1 LAGVC
6 CGYEYGLAASLLAR
20 NYAPNYEKFAARTTT
35 FMVGGRMSKTR
46 KFTTAGIAALFVT
59 VAAAGADAKDKVKVG
74 FIGPLTGGVSV
85 NGLGG
90 RNSADLAVRLRN
102 ADPKSKYEY
111 ELVVLDDEC
120 KPNVAVQVATKMAAD
135 KDVIAGATH
144 YCSATAIATVDV
156 YHKFG
161 FPVIVWGAVLPD
173 ITYRN
178 KYDEVHRVNG
188 TMINQNDA
196 NAELISRLGYKTV
209 AVIHDTTDYGKG
221 HLEYFS
227 KALDKIGKTKI
238 VGTFGV
244 TADQQDFTSE
254 LTKIKALNPDVI
266 YFGGLT
272 PIGVRIRSQMDKLGV
287 KAVFDGTSGIVSDAY
302 IQGLGPLAEGTL
314 AFREGAPTEKLPGGK
329 FFMEKYNAQKY
340 DNPPEAY
347 GAFAYAAMDMILDT
361 IEKVGP
367 DRKKVIAALGDVK
380 DRDSIVG
387 KITFDDHGQN
397 TVPVITKYVVQDG
410 KFVEWFESEYESGRR
425 KLPGQK

>member
-1 LAGVC
+1 MLGKNHAIALLAGVA
-6 CGYEYGLAASLLAR
+6 L
-20 NYAPNYEKFAARTTT
+20 
-35 FMVGGRMSKTR
+35 
-46 KFTTAGIAALFVT
+46 IAVVS
-59 VAAAGADAKDKVKVG
+59 VAEAKDKVKVG

-85 NGLGG
+85 NGIGG
-90 RNSADLAVRLRN
+90 RNSAELAVKLRN
-102 ADPKSKYEY
+102 ADPKAKYEY

-135 KDVIAGATH
+135 KEIIAGATH
-144 YCSATAIATVDV
+144 YCSVAAIAAVDTH
-156 YHKFG
+156 HKFG

-178 KYDEVHRVNG
+178 KYPEIHRVNG

-196 NAELISRLGYKTV
+196 NADLISSLGYTTI

-221 HLEYFS
+221 HNEYFS
-227 KALDKIGKTKI
+227 KAIAKIGKAKI

-244 TADQQDFTSE
+244 TADQQDFTAE
-254 LTKIKALNPDVI
+254 LTKIKSLNPQVI

-272 PIGVRIRSQMDKLGV
+272 PIGVRIRQQMDKLGIN
-287 KAVFDGTSGIVSDAY
+287 AVLDGTSGIVSDAY
-302 IQGLGPLAEGTL
+302 IQGLGPLAEGSL
-314 AFREGAPTEKLPGGK
+314 AFREGAPVDKLPGGK
-329 FFMEKYNAQKY
+329 AFIEKYAAAKY

-347 GAFAYAAMDMILDT
+347 GPFAFAAMDMILDT

-367 DRKKVIAALGDVK
+367 DRKKVIADLANVK

-397 TVPVITKYVVQDG
+397 TVPIITKYVVQDG
-410 KFVEWFESEYESGRR
+410 KFVEWDDSEYKTGKR

>member
-1 LAGVC
+1 MRKTAMFAVA
-6 CGYEYGLAASLLAR
+6 GLAALIVTGA
-20 NYAPNYEKFAARTTT
+20 AP
-35 FMVGGRMSKTR
+35 
-46 KFTTAGIAALFVT
+46 TAF
-59 VAAAGADAKDKVKVG
+59 AKDKVKVG

-85 NGLGG
+85 NGIGG
-90 RNSADLAVRLRN
+90 RNSADLAVKLRN
-102 ADPKSKYEY
+102 ADPKTKYEY

-135 KDVIAGATH
+135 KEIIAGATH
-144 YCSATAIATVDV
+144 YCSVAAIAAVDT
-156 YHKFG
+156 YNKFA

-178 KYDEVHRVNG
+178 KYAEIHRVNG

-196 NAELISRLGYKTV
+196 NAELISKLGYTTV

-221 HLEYFS
+221 HNEYFS
-227 KALDKIGKTKI
+227 KALAKIGKAKI

-244 TADQQDFTSE
+244 TADQQDFTAE
-254 LTKIKALNPDVI
+254 LTQIKALNPEVI

-287 KAVFDGTSGIVSDAY
+287 KALFDGTSGIVSDAY
-302 IQGLGPLAEGTL
+302 IQGLGPLAEGNL
-314 AFREGAPTEKLPGGK
+314 AFREGAPVEKLPGGK
-329 FFMEKYNAQKY
+329 FFMEKYGAQKY
-340 DNPPEAY
+340 DGTPEAY
-347 GAFAYAAMDMILDT
+347 GPFAYAAMDMIIDT

-367 DRKKVIAALGDVK
+367 DRKKVIAELANVK

-410 KFVEWFESEYESGRR
+410 KFVEWDESEYASGKR
-425 KLPGQK
+425 KLPNQK

>member
-1 LAGVC
+1 MIRTGYAG
-6 CGYEYGLAASLLAR
+6 GLAAALLALSL
-20 NYAPNYEKFAARTTT
+20 ASP
-35 FMVGGRMSKTR
+35 G
-46 KFTTAGIAALFVT
+46 L
-59 VAAAGADAKDKVKVG
+59 AKDKVKVA
-74 FIGPLTGGVSV
+74 FIGPLTGGVAA

-90 RNSADLAVRLRN
+90 RNSADLAVKLRN
-102 ADPKSKYEY
+102 ADPKAKYEY
-111 ELVVLDDEC
+111 ELTVLDDEC
-120 KPNVAVQVATKMAAD
+120 KPNTAVQAATK
-135 KDVIAGATH
+135 AGADDSIIAAVAH
-144 YCSATAIATVDV
+144 YCSATAIATVDTFNRLGLPMV
-156 YHKFG
+156 
-161 FPVIVWGAVLPD
+161 VWGAVLPD

-178 KYDEVHRVNG
+178 KYPEVHRVNG
-188 TMINQNDA
+188 TMINQNEVA
-196 NAELISRLGYKTV
+196 AKFMAGLGFKTWV
-209 AVIHDTTDYGKG
+209 VIHDTTDYGKG

-272 PIGVRIRSQMDKLGV
+272 PIGVRIRSQMDKLGI

-302 IQGLGPLAEGTL
+302 IQGLGQLAEGTL
-314 AFREGAPTEKLPGGK
+314 AFREGAPAEKLPGGK
-329 FFMEKYNAQKY
+329 FFMDKYNAQKY

-361 IEKVGP
+361 IEQVGP

-380 DRDSIVG
+380 NRDSIVG

-397 TVPVITKYVVQDG
+397 TVPVVTKYVVQDG
-410 KFVEWFESEYESGRR
+410 KFVEWFESEYESGKR